1 MATQL
6 LLLVGIIFRPRLG
19 YSVCDLVF
27 PFSNLLKSNFLFF
40 LMSKISKKEVRT
52 T

>member
-6 LLLVGIIFRPRLG
+6 LLLVGIFRPRLG

-27 PFSNLLKSNFLFF
+27 PFSNFLKSKFLFF